1 MRQPTDHHRS
11 RVRIAVAVGA
21 TLLAATGIVGL
32 LGHQRQAPPTVEVSG
47 AQRSRPATQQPDPT
61 ATSARTGRSAAV
73 DYARRFATQLLT
85 WDSTAT
91 SSPTAQMDQLVA
103 QADPSGVET
112 PGLVADLAN
121 YLPTDIEW
129 THLRR
134 HAVTQSATI
143 HTAVVPDSWSP
154 IAADA
159 AVGLSDGATAVTIRA
174 TRHRRGSTGGQQ
186 HSSDHPLTFTIFLAC
201 PPDGQSC
208 HVLRL
213 SLPGTPLR

>member
-11 RVRIAVAVGA
+11 RVRIAIAIGA
-21 TLLAATGIVGL
+21 TLLTATGIVGL
-32 LGHQRQAPPTVEVSG
+32 LSHQQQAPSTLKATG
-47 AQRSRPATQQPDPT
+47 AQRYQAATQQPHTT
-61 ATSARTGRSAAV
+61 ATSGRAGRSAAV
-73 DYARRFATQLLT
+73 GYASRFATQLLT

-91 SSPTAQMDQLVA
+91 SSPTDQMDQLVA
-103 QADPSGVET
+103 EADPSGVET

-121 YLPTDIEW
+121 YLPTAIEW

-143 HTAVVPDSWSP
+143 HTAVIPDSWEP
-154 IAADA
+154 IPADA
-159 AVGLSDGATAVTIRA
+159 AVGLSAGTTAVTIQA
-174 TRHRRGSTGGQQ
+174 TLHRRGSSGGQQ

-213 SLPGTPLR
+213 SVPGTPLR

>member
-1 MRQPTDHHRS
+1 MRQPTAQHRS
-11 RVRIAVAVGA
+11 SVRIAVAVGA
-21 TLLAATGIVGL
+21 TVLTVTGIAGL
-32 LGHQRQAPPTVEVSG
+32 LGHQRQAPPTVVVSG
-47 AQRSRPATQQPDPT
+47 AERSLPATQQPDT
-61 ATSARTGRSAAV
+61 IAAATPASRSAAV

-91 SSPTAQMDQLVA
+91 SSPVDQMDQLVA
-103 QADPSGVET
+103 HADPSGVET

-143 HTAVVPDSWSP
+143 HTAVIPDSWSP
-154 IAADA
+154 IAADGA
-159 AVGLSDGATAVTIRA
+159 GGLSDGTTAVTIRA
-174 TRHRRGSTGGQQ
+174 TRHRLGSSGGQR
-186 HSSDHPLTFTIFLAC
+186 HSSDHPLTFTAFLAC

-213 SLPGTPLR
+213 SVPGTPLR

>member
-1 MRQPTDHHRS
+1 MRQPTDHHRA

-21 TLLAATGIVGL
+21 TVLAATGIVGL
-32 LGHQRQAPPTVEVSG
+32 LGHQRQEPTTVEATG
-47 AQRSRPATQQPDPT
+47 AERSRPATQQPDT
-61 ATSARTGRSAAV
+61 IAASARAGRSAAV
-73 DYARRFATQLLT
+73 DYARRFATELLS
-85 WDSTAT
+85 WDSTAM

-103 QADPSGVET
+103 EADPSGLET
-112 PGLVADLAN
+112 PGLVADLTN
-121 YLPTDIEW
+121 YLPAKTEW

-143 HTAVVPDSWSP
+143 HTAIVPDSWRP

-159 AVGLSDGATAVTIRA
+159 AVGLSDGATAVTIQA
-174 TRHRRGSTGGQQ
+174 TRHRRGSSGGQQ
-186 HSSDHPLTFTIFLAC
+186 HSSDHPLTFTVFLAC
-201 PPDGQSC
+201 PPDGESC